1 MDPFDDLFATLQVRS
16 ALFARLE
23 GRGAWGLA
31 KTGGETA
38 RYGLVTRGRCLLEM
52 QGQPRPVELVQG
64 DCFLVP
70 HGTPY
75 VLRDD
80 PLTPPVSCRTLLP
93 HARTGH
99 VELGAG
105 SGEGATL
112 LCGWFG
118 FDAHALQPLAHL
130 LPPLLHVRM
139 DSSRAEA
146 IQGTMQLLALE
157 TLQPGMG
164 SGLVV
169 GRLAEVLLVQAVRAH
184 VAQLPEGES
193 GWVAALA
200 DARLGEALRAMHE
213 DMARPWTV
221 DALAA
226 KAKLSRSAFAARFRQ
241 RVGRSPLDY
250 LTRWRMV
257 KAGQMLRRGG
267 LSLGQVAAKVGYES
281 EAAFSKAFKRE
292 MGAAPG
298 AWRAVDH

>member
-1 MDPFDDLFATLQVRS
+1 MDPLHDLFATLHVRS
-16 ALFARLE
+16 ALYARIE
-23 GRGAWGLA
+23 GRGAWGVA
-31 KTGGETA
+31 KTGGDTA
-38 RYGLVTRGRCLLEM
+38 RYGLVTRGRCRLEM
-52 QGQPRPVELVQG
+52 QGEHPLQLEAG

-80 PLTPPVSCRTLLP
+80 ALTPTVSCRSLMP
-93 HARTGH
+93 QARTGL

-105 SGEGATL
+105 SGAGATL
-112 LCGWFG
+112 LCGWFH
-118 FDAHALQPLAHL
+118 FDAEAMRPLAHL
-130 LPPLLHVRM
+130 LPPLVHVRM

-146 IQGTMQLLALE
+146 IQGTLQLLALE
-157 TLQPGMG
+157 TLDPGLG

-169 GRLAEVLLVQAVRAH
+169 ARLADVLLVQAVRAH
-184 VAQLPEGES
+184 LAQLPDNAT

-200 DARLGEALRAMHE
+200 DARLGEALRAMHD

-221 DALAA
+221 EALAG
-226 KAKLSRSAFAARFRQ
+226 KARLSRSAFAARFRE

-257 KAGQMLRRGG
+257 KAGQMLRREG
-267 LSLGQVAAKVGYES
+267 LSLGEVAAKVGYES

-298 AWRAVDH
+298 AWRSAAPA